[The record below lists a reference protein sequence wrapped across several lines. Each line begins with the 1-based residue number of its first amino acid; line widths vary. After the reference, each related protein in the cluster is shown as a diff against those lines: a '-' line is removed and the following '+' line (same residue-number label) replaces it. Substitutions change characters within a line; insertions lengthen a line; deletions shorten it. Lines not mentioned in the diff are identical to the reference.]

1 MYCTGQ
7 INFAGKQFEQII
19 KKHWLFFKIEHE
31 CFVVQIMVGNLYD
44 ILGEDI
50 MSEGRGGVL
59 HHGED
64 SLVPLVV
71 ENMELD

>member
-1 MYCTGQ
+1 
-7 INFAGKQFEQII
+7 
-19 KKHWLFFKIEHE
+19 
-31 CFVVQIMVGNLYD
+31 MVGNLYD